1 MPCLNCL
8 KGNRPSH
15 RFTLEQSA
23 RPISNLLG
31 TSTGDMPGRV
41 LDVTAFPMLEI
52 YAGRGHC
59 RAFRWS
65 CWTTIH
71 LAKEGCDSAVLSK
84 AYCNL
89 TISTASAPGKL
100 LKAASK
106 GRLLPYFENI
116 DTNQHSPVKSTLQGL
131 ATGNG
136 DALLFL
142 TRARFYLMIS

>member
-52 YAGRGHC
+52 YAGRGQDTVVLFDG
-59 RAFRWS
+59 RAGQQFISQKR
-65 CWTTIH
+65 
-71 LAKEGCDSAVLSK
+71 AV
-84 AYCNL
+84 
-89 TISTASAPGKL
+89 T
-100 LKAASK
+100 
-106 GRLLPYFENI
+106 LPC
-116 DTNQHSPVKSTLQGL
+116 
-131 ATGNG
+131 
-136 DALLFL
+136 
-142 TRARFYLMIS
+142 